1 MGTDDLDEKLNYSIM
16 SNAILKYI
24 KDAEDESSRIKM
36 SGLQKKDYVI
46 KNVKH
51 NMPHIHEKHSLF
63 IDAMIDTIVSV
74 SKDPSIVKERIVFMG
89 CGC

>member
-1 MGTDDLDEKLNYSIM
+1 MGTDDLDEKLHYSIM

-36 SGLQKKDYVI
+36 SGLQKKEYVI
-46 KNVKH
+46 KNVQH

-63 IDAMIDTIVSV
+63 IDVMIDTIVSV
-74 SKDPSIVKERIVFMG
+74 SKDPSIVKERVIFMG